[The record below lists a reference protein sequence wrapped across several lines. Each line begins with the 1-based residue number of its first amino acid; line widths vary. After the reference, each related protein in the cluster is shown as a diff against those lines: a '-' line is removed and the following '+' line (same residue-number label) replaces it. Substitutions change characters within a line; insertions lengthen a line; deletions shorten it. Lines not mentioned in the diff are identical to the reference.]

1 MPRLTAKT
9 YNTAV
14 DVVLP
19 SCLATG
25 DTVLLRKPDLY
36 SLIDPSGKVSDPL
49 TNMLMAS
56 LAGKVEVDATNIS
69 DPKQFPEM
77 MGMLDRIAVATFVEP
92 KLTLDEDGDDDHVPV
107 RFVPL
112 ADKTY
117 VMQWAMGAIGQVKS
131 FRPQSG
137 GDVDAVPEG
146 EDIQSEPVG

>member
-1 MPRLTAKT
+1 MTRLTAKT

-19 SCLATG
+19 SSLATG

-56 LAGKVEVDATNIS
+56 LGGKVEVDTAIS
-69 DPKQFPEM
+69 DPKKFPEM

-112 ADKTY
+112 ADKTF
-117 VMQWAMGAIGQVKS
+117 VMQWAMGAITEVKS
-131 FRPQSG
+131 FRPKQG
-137 GDVDAVPEG
+137 GDVDALSEG
-146 EDIQSEPVG
+146 ENLQSEPVG